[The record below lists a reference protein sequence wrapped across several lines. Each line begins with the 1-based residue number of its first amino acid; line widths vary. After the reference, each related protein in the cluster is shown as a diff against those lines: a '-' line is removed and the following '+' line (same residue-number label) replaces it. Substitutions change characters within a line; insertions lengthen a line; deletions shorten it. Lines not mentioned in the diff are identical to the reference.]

1 MRGPEK
7 PRKLAKKQAQTTFK
21 ERHAGKRAAASRVDP
36 IC

>member
-7 PRKLAKKQAQTTFK
+7 PRKLAKQAQTTFK